1 MTTIFSY
8 TDVSSLFCLK
18 FKHDKMA
25 TKKELEQK
33 KELAR
38 LYYMNGDVQKIIAER
53 VGVSEQTISTWVERE
68 GWAARRAGINVTRP
82 ELVNKALQ
90 ALNKVLDQ
98 VYESDDIGMISTLPD
113 KLAKF
118 ASAIEK
124 LDKKA
129 SIVSTIDVF
138 MAFSKWIQYRATWD
152 KTITPEFLR
161 NLNKYQD
168 MYINEHITKM

>member
-1 MTTIFSY
+1 
-8 TDVSSLFCLK
+8 
-18 FKHDKMA
+18 MA
-25 TKKELEQK
+25 SKKEMEQK

-38 LYYMNGDVQKIIAER
+38 MYYMNGETQKAIAEK
-53 VGVSEQTISTWVERE
+53 VEVSEQTISAWVEKD

-82 ELVNKALQ
+82 ELVNKALA

-98 VYESDDIGMISTLPD
+98 VYESDDIELVSQLPD

-129 SIVSTIDVF
+129 NIVSTIDAF

-152 KTITPEFLR
+152 KSITPDFLR
-161 NLNKYQD
+161 ALNKYQD
-168 MYINEHITKM
+168 LYITEHINKM

>member
-1 MTTIFSY
+1 MA
-8 TDVSSLFCLK
+8 K
-18 FKHDKMA
+18 RA

-38 LYYMNGDVQKIIAER
+38 MYYMNGDTQKSIAAK
-53 VGVSEQTISTWVERE
+53 VGISEQTLSAWVEKE
-68 GWAARRAGINVTRP
+68 GWAARRAGVNVTRP
-82 ELVNKALQ
+82 ELINKSLA
-90 ALNKVLDQ
+90 ALNKILDQ
-98 VYESDDIGMISTLPD
+98 VYESDDIELVSALPD

-129 SIVSTIDVF
+129 NIVSTIDVF
-138 MAFSKWIQYRATWD
+138 MAFSKWIQYRATFD
-152 KTITPEFLR
+152 PEVTPELIR
-161 NLNKYQD
+161 AINKYQD